1 MRKTKILV
9 GALLILTMAMMIG
22 GCDIG
27 ASNGVYEYT
36 IDSAITYIEEG
47 GLEIH
52 AVDPV
57 FYEMIGAEDGAKVDV
72 GPEEIRVELYI
83 DGGNINESFFREPG
97 DGSKAFN
104 VSNLYVY
111 IHSDDEGFY
120 NELKGIF
127 KE

>member
-1 MRKTKILV
+1 
-9 GALLILTMAMMIG
+9 MIG

-27 ASNGVYEYT
+27 TPNGDYVYT

-47 GLEIH
+47 GLEVH

-57 FYEMIGAEDGAKVDV
+57 LYEMIGAEDGAKLDV
-72 GPEEIRVELYI
+72 GPDEIRVELYI
-83 DGGNINESFFREPG
+83 DGGELNKSFFRDPG

-111 IHSDDEGFY
+111 IHSDDENFY
-120 NELKGIF
+120 NELKDVF
-127 KE
+127 TK

>member
-1 MRKTKILV
+1 
-9 GALLILTMAMMIG
+9 MIG

-27 ASNGVYEYT
+27 TSNGDYVYT

-47 GLEIH
+47 GLEVH

-57 FYEMIGAEDGAKVDV
+57 LYEMIGAEDGAKVDI
-72 GPEEIRVELYI
+72 GPDEIRVELYI
-83 DGGNINESFFREPG
+83 DGGELNKSFFRDPG

-111 IHSDDEGFY
+111 IHSDDENFY
-120 NELKGIF
+120 NELKGVF
-127 KE
+127 TK